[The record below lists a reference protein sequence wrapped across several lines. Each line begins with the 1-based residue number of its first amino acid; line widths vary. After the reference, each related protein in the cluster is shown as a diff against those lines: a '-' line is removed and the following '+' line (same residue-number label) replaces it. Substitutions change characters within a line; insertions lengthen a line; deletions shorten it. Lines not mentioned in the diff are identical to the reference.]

1 MLSPNGA
8 STEYRSK
15 QTPDEGF
22 TRGTREGQMEDNGA
36 MKGATDGSEDQR
48 HLLNLSQTSNV
59 SDVEM
64 LDQMQEDLARQQ
76 V

>member
-1 MLSPNGA
+1 MLSPEGA
-8 STEYRSK
+8 STGYRSK

-22 TRGTREGQMEDNGA
+22 TRGTREGQMEE
-36 MKGATDGSEDQR
+36 KGATDGSEDQR
-48 HLLNLSQTSNV
+48 HLLNLSQTSNL